1 MIHRIY
7 SSLTKFKTLEFRSG
21 LNVLLAEKTADSGS
35 GLTRNR
41 AGKSS
46 MVETIHF
53 LTGGTVSEKSPY
65 SSKDLGGAMFGME
78 FDMNGKRVCV
88 ERDVKKRSKF
98 KVDGDSISGEEW
110 RQRLGSAF
118 FGVENDAEE
127 GGTEPSFRSM
137 FAYFVRRQ
145 SSNAF
150 TEPFKQAVM
159 QGTGDYQLAL
169 SYLLGLDWQIA
180 REWQVVR
187 EREKTL
193 EELKKAA
200 GAGAFGSIIG
210 TAADLRTQHTI
221 ADARLK
227 RLKEDLAAFH
237 VLPEYHEMEREAD
250 QFRAKFSELSNQ
262 NTIDVAAIRHIDT
275 ALNAEEEPPAES
287 LDELYRDV
295 GVVLPDFVKR
305 RYDEVREFHASVI
318 RNRRDYLGGERQ
330 LAEERIAQR
339 APELSA
345 LDRRLSEIM
354 SVLNSHGALDQFGKL
369 QAEMG
374 KVASEVES
382 LHQRYQAA
390 EKLEGTKTELDLE
403 RNRLLLRL
411 NRDFS
416 EQESRITAAILGY
429 ESVSKLLYEDAGR
442 MIIEATGNGPLFKFP
457 IQGSRSKGISN
468 MKIFCFDL
476 MLMMRMHER
485 MMGPGF
491 LVHDSHLFDGVD
503 GQQIISGLKA
513 AAELSAALPF
523 QYIVTLNQDDAF
535 KEKLPNFDLNQFVL
549 PVRLSDAKED
559 GGLYGF
565 RFD

>member
-7 SSLTKFKTLEFRSG
+7 SSLPKFKTLEFRSG
-21 LNVLLAEKTADSGS
+21 LNVLLAEKSAGSGS

-53 LTGGTVSEKSPY
+53 LAGGTVSEKSPY
-65 SSKDLGGAMFGME
+65 SSKELTGSMFGME

-88 ERDVKKRSKF
+88 EREVKKGARF
-98 KVDGDSISGEEW
+98 KVDGVFIAGEEW
-110 RQRLGSAF
+110 RRRLGAAF
-118 FGVENDAEE
+118 FGLETDADE
-127 GGTEPSFRSM
+127 GGLEPSFRSM

-145 SSNAF
+145 ASNAF

-159 QGTGDYQLAL
+159 QSTGDYQLAL

-180 REWQVVR
+180 RQWQAVR
-187 EREKTL
+187 ERERTL
-193 EELKKAA
+193 DELKKAA

-227 RLKEDLAAFH
+227 RLKEDLGAFH
-237 VLPEYHEMEREAD
+237 VLPEYRELEQEAD
-250 QFRAKFSELSNQ
+250 QVRAKLTELSNQ
-262 NTIDVAAIRHIDT
+262 NALDSAVIRHIVA
-275 ALNAEEEPPAES
+275 ALNAEEEPAAES
-287 LDELYRDV
+287 LDELYRDA
-295 GVVLPDFVKR
+295 GVVLPELVKR

-339 APELSA
+339 APDLSA
-345 LDRRLSEIM
+345 LDRRFSEIM
-354 SVLNSHGALDQFGKL
+354 GTLNSHGALDQFSKL

-374 KVASEVES
+374 KVASEAES
-382 LHQRYQAA
+382 LHQRFQSA
-390 EKLEGTKTELDLE
+390 EKLEGSKTELELE

-416 EQESRITAAILGY
+416 EQESRIAAAILAY
-429 ESVSKLLYEDAGR
+429 ESISQRLYEDAGR
-442 MIIEATGNGPLFKFP
+442 MIIEATNNGPIFRFP

-476 MLMMRMHER
+476 MLMQRMHER
-485 MMGPGF
+485 KMGPGF

-503 GQQIISGLKA
+503 GQQIISSLKA
-513 AAELSAALPF
+513 AAELSATLPF
-523 QYIVTLNQDDAF
+523 QYIVALNQDDAF

>member
-7 SSLTKFKTLEFRSG
+7 SSLPKFKTLEFKSG

-65 SSKDLGGAMFGME
+65 SSKDLASATFGME
-78 FDMNGKRVCV
+78 FDVGRKRVCV
-88 ERDVKKRSKF
+88 ERDVKKRAKF
-98 KVDGDSISGEEW
+98 KVDGVAISGEEW
-110 RQRLGSAF
+110 RQRLGAAF
-118 FGVENDAEE
+118 FGVEHDADE

-145 SSNAF
+145 ASNAF

-193 EELKKAA
+193 DELKKAV

-210 TAADLRTQHTI
+210 TAAELRTQHTI

-227 RLKEDLAAFH
+227 KLKEDLATFH
-237 VLPEYHEMEREAD
+237 VLPEYRELETEAD
-250 QFRAKFSELSNQ
+250 RLRTKLSELSNQ
-262 NTIDVAAIRHIDT
+262 NTLDTAAIRHIDA
-275 ALNAEEEPPAES
+275 ALNSESEPPAES
-287 LDELYRDV
+287 LDELYRDA
-295 GVVLPDFVKR
+295 GVVLPDLVKR
-305 RYDEVREFHASVI
+305 RYEEVREFHASVI
-318 RNRRDYLGGERQ
+318 RNRRDYLGGERE

-339 APELSA
+339 APEMSA

-354 SVLNSHGALDQFGKL
+354 SVLNSHGALDQFSKL

-374 KVASEVES
+374 KLASEVES

-390 EKLEGTKTELDLE
+390 EKLEGSRTELDLE

-416 EQESRITAAILGY
+416 EQEGRIAAAILAY
-429 ESVSKLLYEDAGR
+429 ESISERLYEDAGR
-442 MIIEATGNGPLFKFP
+442 MIIEATNNGPAFKFP

-468 MKIFCFDL
+468 MRIFCFDL
-476 MLMMRMHER
+476 MLMKIMGER
-485 MMGPGF
+485 AMGPGF

-513 AAELSAALPF
+513 AAELSAELHF

-535 KEKLPNFDLNQFVL
+535 KEKLPGFDLNGFVL

>member
-7 SSLTKFKTLEFRSG
+7 SSLQTFKTLELKSG
-21 LNVLLAEKTADSGS
+21 LNVLLAEKTAGGGS

-53 LTGGTVSEKSPY
+53 LTGGSVSEKSPY
-65 SSKDLGGAMFGME
+65 SSRELAGATFGME
-78 FDMNGKRVCV
+78 FDLGGKRVSV
-88 ERDVKKRSKF
+88 ERQVKKGAKF
-98 KVDGDSISGEEW
+98 KVDGIVTTGEEW
-110 RQRLGSAF
+110 RQRLGTAF
-118 FGVENDAEE
+118 FGLENDNDE
-127 GGTEPSFRSM
+127 GGGGPSFRSM

-145 SSNAF
+145 ARNAF

-159 QGTGDYQLAL
+159 QSTGDYQLAV

-180 REWQVVR
+180 CDWQTVR
-187 EREKTL
+187 AREKTL

-210 TAADLRTQHTI
+210 TAAELRTQHTI

-227 RLKEDLAAFH
+227 RLKEGLAAFH
-237 VLPEYHEMEREAD
+237 VLPEYRELEKEAD
-250 QFRAKFSELSNQ
+250 RLRAKLGELSNQ
-262 NTIDVAAIRHIDT
+262 TALDTAAIRHIDA
-275 ALNAEEEPPAES
+275 ALNAEAEPGAES
-287 LDELYRDV
+287 LDELYRDA
-295 GVVLPDFVKR
+295 GVVLPDLVKR

-318 RNRRDYLGGERQ
+318 RNRREYLGGERQ

-339 APELSA
+339 APTLTA

-354 SVLNSHGALDQFGKL
+354 GALNSHGALDQFSKL

-374 KVASEVES
+374 KVASEAES

-390 EKLEGTKTELDLE
+390 EKLEGSKTELELE

-416 EQESRITAAILGY
+416 EQEGRIDDAILAY
-429 ESVSKLLYEDAGR
+429 ESISQRLYEDAGR
-442 MIIEATGNGPLFKFP
+442 MIIEKTNNGPVFKFP

-476 MLMMRMHER
+476 MLMQLMQER
-485 MMGPGF
+485 AMGPGF

-513 AAELSAALPF
+513 AAELAATRDF
-523 QYIVTLNQDDAF
+523 QYIVTLNEDDAF
-535 KEKLPNFDLNQFVL
+535 KEKLPDFDLNQYVL
-549 PVRLSDAKED
+549 SVRLSDAKED